1 MFAATTHNNNI
12 LHKTFRINSEKVQ
25 EKKSK
30 REQGQ
35 KIKNM
40 LPLQN
45 FIKHGQD

>member
-25 EKKSK
+25 EKKGK